1 MEAATATKTHVVN
14 AYDVLS
20 GDAEVGAS
28 AIVLGGGLVGSETA
42 NHLAFLEKKVT
53 IIEMTPEIAMDE
65 EFNTRRLL
73 MRDLK
78 DRDVK
83 ILVNATA
90 REIKDDGVVV
100 SIDGEDVQV
109 GPADTVVIALGSS
122 PVNGL
127 YEKLKEQPFKTVN
140 IGDSF
145 EVRNAL
151 YAIEEGYKA
160 GLEIE

>member
-1 MEAATATKTHVVN
+1 MAATPAKLPEVIVV
-14 AYDVLS
+14 
-20 GDAEVGAS
+20 
-28 AIVLGGGLVGSETA
+28 GGGLVGSETA

-90 REIKDDGVVV
+90 REIVDDGVVV

-127 YEKLKEQPFKTVN
+127 YEKLKDLPRVVPMK
-140 IGDSF
+140 IHKSSGRSF
-145 EVRNAL
+145 
-151 YAIEEGYKA
+151 
-160 GLEIE
+160 